1 MPYLTHELLKNCTT
15 LWRLD
20 NISSLCSSLCDTDSD
35 VYGLKAEF
43 GFPQHLIP
51 KDTNNYIAYFGVR
64 KKKLNTSYGQA
75 HFITFYHEPKKNVY
89 DRDLGILEYMYN
101 IYMDEKRLEL
111 IELYKEHEKVD
122 VELFPY
128 KITLENAD
136 YWKYTLNDDWYIADK
151 IDLDNLIDDYELRG
165 IVDWTEL
172 YNVLPEDIDDDVTEM
187 DESEEEEFNLDE
199 DETDDDIE
207 EGEIVDDN

>member
-1 MPYLTHELLKNCTT
+1 MSEPEIVGA
-15 LWRLD
+15 LD
-20 NISSLCSSLCDTDSD
+20 LMLRFFLINISD
-35 VYGLKAEF
+35 F
-43 GFPQHLIP
+43 
-51 KDTNNYIAYFGVR
+51 
-64 KKKLNTSYGQA
+64 LNEG
-75 HFITFYHEPKKNVY
+75 TFKIVWSTIFYLSNPV
-89 DRDLGILEYMYN
+89 RDLGILEYMYN

-128 KITLENAD
+128 KITPENAD

-187 DESEEEEFNLDE
+187 DGSEEEEFNLDE
-199 DETDDDIE
+199 EETDDDIE